1 MKLIKH
7 LNVVHIEEVAKEITV
22 LFFVINIPAHLV
34 ILFRKVH
41 LVWVHAT
48 LLKAAISNHAPK
60 S

>member
-7 LNVVHIEEVAKEITV
+7 TNDVHIEEVAKEITV
-22 LFFVINIPAHLV
+22 LFFVIDIPAHLV

-41 LVWVHAT
+41 LILVHTT